1 MSELEAAERA
11 ALAEAGQCLA
21 AALRR
26 AAPGAAIGHT
36 VRGSRVIAGA
46 ASAALAAREVGSAG
60 TVPSP
65 ALARATAAAGPEIA
79 RRIGERLARAV
90 VAALTDGLSG
100 GLTSGRNGGF

>member
-26 AAPGAAIGHT
+26 AAPGEAIAHT

-60 TVPSP
+60 SVPSP
-65 ALARATAAAGPEIA
+65 ALARAAAAAGPEIA

-90 VAALTDGLSG
+90 VAALTNGL
-100 GLTSGRNGGF
+100 NGGF